1 MKIFKQGS
9 MMEEHRQQ
17 QARARRKTAGMSANA
32 FQHVEKVFWKCFEI
46 NVQILMK

>member
-17 QARARRKTAGMSANA
+17 QARAKAEDSWDECQRISARRKSVLEM
-32 FQHVEKVFWKCFEI
+32 F
-46 NVQILMK
+46 